1 MKTIRFPDGQ
11 PALEIQTFHEV
22 ARALTS
28 SVDLT
33 SILNGIMQQMTRFF
47 SPEAWSLLI
56 VDEKNHQLYYGVISG
71 GQTENSVINAF
82 RWDKEFQAGSR
93 CTANP

>member
-33 SILNGIMQQMTRFF
+33 GILNGIMQQMPRFF
-47 SPEAWSLLI
+47 SPQAWSLLI
-56 VDEKNHQLYYGVISG
+56 VDEKYRSG
-71 GQTENSVINAF
+71 YRQHIVFPERGPE
-82 RWDKEFQAGSR
+82 K
-93 CTANP
+93 

>member
-71 GQTENSVINAF
+71 GQTEKL
-82 RWDKEFQAGSR
+82 R
-93 CTANP
+93 